1 MLKSLLVKDYALIEH
16 INVEFGK
23 GLNIITGETGAGKS
37 ILIDAMGLLL
47 GERASTDV
55 IRKGASKSYVEGIFD
70 ITQNKKIDKL
80 LEENDIDPLP
90 ELILRREISSKGN
103 NRCFIN
109 DTPVSLA
116 VIKVLG
122 NLLVD
127 LHGQH
132 EHQSLL
138 RNETHIEFLDEFA
151 SSLKDNVIPSTSN
164 VIPGARPDLS
174 GKAGIHALIDLYKK
188 VYLELRTHLKELKE
202 LKSKESSLRE
212 KKDFYSFQI
221 KEIDGVSLSEG
232 EEERLIEELKILENS
247 EKLATS
253 AASVYGLIYE
263 NENSVYDSLVKI
275 KNDLNE
281 ISRIDKSISDTF
293 SECENALALI
303 NDIAEFVRSYSSK
316 IDLDPDDADKKRDRL
331 GAITMLKKKY
341 GGSVKAVLEH
351 RRRIGEEFD
360 LAENFTDKIKSL
372 EKQINILR
380 EECGAYA
387 DIISKKRK
395 QAAVLISKEVKN
407 VLTEL
412 GIADSA
418 FEVKI
423 YQRKADGEDY
433 ILLKDNKY
441 AYSSMGIDEVE
452 FYIST
457 NIGEDLKPLAKV
469 VSGGE
474 VSRIMLAL
482 KTILAKNDKFPLL
495 IFDEI
500 DTGVSGRI
508 AQKVGKALKSLSEY
522 YQVISITHL
531 PQIAG
536 LADQHFIVEKK
547 TNDQRV
553 VSSIKHLNENERIR
567 EVAKLMSGE
576 NVTEASLKGARELMQ

>member
-70 ITQNKKIDKL
+70 ITLNKKIDAL

-138 RNETHIEFLDEFA
+138 RNETHIDFLDEFA
-151 SSLKDNVIPSTSN
+151 SSLKDSAIPSTSN
-164 VIPGARPDLS
+164 VIPA
-174 GKAGIHALIDLYKK
+174 KAGIHALLDQYKIL
-188 VYLELRTHLKELKE
+188 YLELRSLLKELKE
-202 LKSKESSLRE
+202 LKAKESSLRE

-221 KEIDGVSLSEG
+221 KEIDAVSPIEG
-232 EEERLIEELKILENS
+232 EEEHLIEELQILENS
-247 EKLATS
+247 EKLASS
-253 AASVYGLIYE
+253 ATKVYGLIYE

-275 KNDLNE
+275 KNELND
-281 ISRIDKSISDTF
+281 ISKIDKSLGETLN
-293 SECENALALI
+293 ECENALALI
-303 NDIAEFVRSYSSK
+303 NDISEFVRSYSSK
-316 IDLDPDDADKKRDRL
+316 IDLDPADADKKRDRL

-341 GGSVKAVLEH
+341 GGSINALLNYRK
-351 RRRIGEEFD
+351 RIGEEFE
-360 LAENFTDKIKSL
+360 LAENFSDNIKSL
-372 EKQINILR
+372 EVQISILR
-380 EECGAYA
+380 KECGLSA
-387 DIISKKRK
+387 DNVSKKRK
-395 QAAVLISKEVKN
+395 QAAALISIEVKEV
-407 VLTEL
+407 LAEL
-412 GIADSA
+412 GIPDSA

-423 YQRKADGEDY
+423 SQNKAVNGDDY
-433 ILLKDNKY
+433 ILLNNNKY
-441 AYSSMGIDEVE
+441 VYTSGGIDEVE

-469 VSGGE
+469 ASGGE

-536 LADQHFIVEKK
+536 LADEHFTVEKK
-547 TNDQRV
+547 TIDQRV
-553 VSSIKHLNENERIR
+553 VSSIKHLNENDRVR

-576 NVTEASLKGARELMQ
+576 NVTEASLNGARELMK